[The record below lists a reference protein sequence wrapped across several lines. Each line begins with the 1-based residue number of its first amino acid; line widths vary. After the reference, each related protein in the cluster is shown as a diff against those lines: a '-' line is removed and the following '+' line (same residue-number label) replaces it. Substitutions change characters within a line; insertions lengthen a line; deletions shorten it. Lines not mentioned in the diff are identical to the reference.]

1 MEEKMNKAQ
10 AETIQDKE
18 YENVIPGGLP
28 VALMEAMACG
38 LPAVCTDIRGNTELV
53 EDGVTGL
60 IVANTPE
67 DTKRAI
73 EILQDKAA
81 FRDELS
87 VHALNKIKQFDLS
100 HVLPIMQNIYGGEL

>member
-1 MEEKMNKAQ
+1 MNKAQ

-18 YENVIPGGLP
+18 YENVIPDGLP

-38 LPAVCTDIRGNTELV
+38 LPAVWTDIRGNTELV

-67 DTKRAI
+67 DTKRTI

-100 HVLPIMQNIYGGEL
+100 HILPIMQNIYGG